1 MKNTLQIFDCSFNK
15 RSRAHEKTE
24 EMPAELENIFS
35 GEVSQGRYTGND
47 DGVIASTVLDHA
59 CAGGNMELIAA
70 DSKHLIILKYFWN
83 SLMGEITITPEVT
96 KKFKAI

>member
-24 EMPAELENIFS
+24 EMSAELENIFS
-35 GEVSQGRYTGND
+35 EVSQVRCTGND
-47 DGVIASTVLDHA
+47 DAAIASTVLDHA
-59 CAGGNMELIAA
+59 CAVGNMELIAA
-70 DSKHLIILKYFWN
+70 DSEDLIILKYFWN
-83 SLMGEITITPEVT
+83 SLMGEITITPEAT